1 MTRNY
6 FQSKNHATNGQILL
20 QWMNVRH
27 IFPIKKSCQTKM
39 DRFDHNG
46 SKGSPFFFSAIFQ
59 KLKIK
64 SNQNLA
70 SDTKITKG

>member
-1 MTRNY
+1 M
-6 FQSKNHATNGQILL
+6 SGI
-20 QWMNVRH
+20 

-39 DRFDHNG
+39 DRFDRNG
-46 SKGSPFFFSAIFQ
+46 SKGSLFFFSAIFQ